1 MTRGTL
7 RPDRLSDW
15 PPIRDVV
22 ERIRNAGIAG
32 AGGAG
37 FPSYAK
43 WEQAES
49 TDYLL
54 VNHQESEPNFFVDKW
69 LGTARA
75 ADFATLFDALLED
88 VFEVVVVSA
97 KWSDRD
103 EYLTRLEAE
112 TGGTVVPP
120 GDLPLDVET
129 ESGVVFAYTDARYQY
144 GMESVLLNVV
154 ADVVIGSDLPTDR
167 GWLVQNTETM
177 ANIYRALT
185 DETPV
190 THTYVHVDGN
200 VPRHR
205 FLEVPIGTPASDLL
219 SAAGRPPDALP
230 SDAVLASGGPGWC
243 FEIETPPAEFGVDK
257 STNGL
262 LVLDESTVGE
272 NTLGDGRIDVLES
285 TDWTSRP
292 METRPTATIDPDV
305 VRVPLITNPDFEG
318 TVRPAVPA
326 VEPGD
331 RVETGAVVATPPPN
345 GIGIPHHA
353 PVDGEVTAVT
363 DAHVEIAADTATAAE
378 STGTE

>member
-1 MTRGTL
+1 MRTDG
-7 RPDRLSDW
+7 
-15 PPIRDVV
+15 V
-22 ERIRNAGIAG
+22 ERLRNAGIAG

-43 WEQAES
+43 WERVAS

-69 LGTARA
+69 LGKSRA
-75 ADFATLFDALLED
+75 TELAALFDALLED
-88 VFEVVVVSA
+88 AFETVVVSA
-97 KWSDRD
+97 KWTDRD
-103 EYLTRLEAE
+103 EHMTELEAA

-120 GDLPLDVET
+120 DDLPLDVET

-154 ADVVIGSDLPTDR
+154 ADTVIGSDLPTDH

-177 ANIYRALT
+177 TNVHRAVT
-185 DETPV
+185 DGTPV
-190 THTYVHVDGN
+190 THTYVHVDGA

-205 FLEVPIGTPASDLL
+205 FLEVPIGTPASALL
-219 SAAGRPPDALP
+219 SAAGCSPDELP

-243 FEIETPPAEFGVDK
+243 FEVETPADEFVVDK

-262 LVLDESTVGE
+262 LVLDESTVAD

-285 TDWTSRP
+285 RDWTAGP
-292 METRPTATIDPDV
+292 METEPTATVHPDV
-305 VRVPLITNPDFEG
+305 VRIPLITNPDFEG
-318 TVRPAVPA
+318 TVNPAVPA

-331 RVETGAVVATPPPN
+331 HVERGAVVATPPPN
-345 GIGIPHHA
+345 GVGIPHHA
-353 PVDGEVTAVT
+353 SIDGDVTAVT
-363 DAHVEIAADTATAAE
+363 ETGIEITAE
-378 STGTE
+378 SASRPQ

>member
-1 MTRGTL
+1 MARAL
-7 RPDRLSDW
+7 RADRVSDW
-15 PPIRDVV
+15 PSILDDGV

-43 WEQAES
+43 WEQAAS

-54 VNHQESEPNFFVDKW
+54 LNHQESEPNYFIDKW
-69 LGTARA
+69 LGQTRA
-75 ADFATLFDALLED
+75 AELATLSDALLEE

-103 EYLTRLEAE
+103 EYMAELEAE

-120 GDLPLDVET
+120 GDLPLDIGT
-129 ESGVVFAYTDARYQY
+129 ESGVVFAYTDSTYQY

-154 ADVVIGSDLPTDR
+154 ADVVVGSDLPTDH

-177 ANIYRALT
+177 VNIYRALA
-185 DETPV
+185 DDAPV
-190 THTYVHVDGN
+190 THTYVHVDGD

-205 FLEVPIGTPASDLL
+205 FLEVPIGTPASELL
-219 SAAGRPPDALP
+219 SAAGCPPDALP

-243 FEIETPPAEFGVDK
+243 FEIESPPEECGVDK

-262 LVLDESTVGE
+262 LVLDESTAAA

-285 TDWTSRP
+285 TDWTARP
-292 METRPTATIDPDV
+292 METEPTATLEPDV

-318 TVRPAVPA
+318 TVYPAVPV
-326 VEPGD
+326 VESGD
-331 RVETGAVVATPPPN
+331 RVETGTVVATPPSDE
-345 GIGIPHHA
+345 IAVPHHA

-363 DAHVEIAADTATAAE
+363 DSAIEITADTPTAAE
-378 STGTE
+378 STSTE

>member
-1 MTRGTL
+1 MTQEVL
-7 RPDRLSDW
+7 QPDRLSDW
-15 PPIRDVV
+15 PSMRGDGV

-43 WEQAES
+43 WEQVAS

-69 LGTARA
+69 LGKSRA
-75 ADFATLFDALLED
+75 TEFAALFDALLED

-97 KWSDRD
+97 KWTDRD
-103 EYLTRLEAE
+103 EYMTELEAE

-120 GDLPLDVET
+120 DKLPLDVET
-129 ESGVVFAYTDARYQY
+129 ESGVVFAYTDAQYQY

-154 ADVVIGSDLPTDR
+154 ADTVVGSELPTDH

-185 DETPV
+185 DGTPV
-190 THTYVHVDGN
+190 THTYVHVDGA
-200 VPRHR
+200 VPQHR
-205 FLEVPIGTPASDLL
+205 FLKVPIGTPASALL
-219 SAAGRPPDALP
+219 SAAGRPSDELP
-230 SDAVLASGGPGWC
+230 SDAVLVSGGPGWC
-243 FEIETPPAEFGVDK
+243 FEIKTPPDEFVVDK

-262 LVLDESTVGE
+262 LVLDESTVTD

-285 TDWTSRP
+285 RDWTAGP
-292 METRPTATIDPDV
+292 METEPMATIEPDI
-305 VRVPLITNPDFEG
+305 VRIPLLTNPDFEG
-318 TVRPAVPA
+318 TVSPGIPT

-331 RVETGAVVATPPPN
+331 RVEAGTVVATPPST

-353 PVDGEVTAVT
+353 SIDGEVTAVT
-363 DAHVEIAADTATAAE
+363 ETSIEIAVEAASGATRLR
-378 STGTE
+378 